1 MSLFGSRIST
11 FFGGTTSG
19 GGGGS
24 VGGSGTTNYVAK
36 WVNST
41 DIGNSSIFDNGTSV
55 GIGTN
60 TPTSTYKLDVVGNI
74 FSSGFL
80 KAGLYTTLSSAGTS
94 GALSLNSSTET
105 LKMLFGNGGVGI
117 ADFVVYDGNYMRFRY
132 QSPTS
137 VPLPTKL
144 ISAETTIT
152 YSSGT
157 NSHTI
162 FGAIPTMNTS
172 GGTNTIRG
180 FYYAP
185 SITSDTGNTHVAFQ
199 NTIGDVIFG
208 NLSSLST
215 QMVIADSNGK
225 LSVQPI
231 PNFSGGGA
239 SISYYLNGGTSQ
251 GSFGGTTYYQMSK
264 NAIIGSSA
272 NFTIATNGY
281 IASFITDVNDPSLLN
296 IPSGNWNCE
305 LYFSA
310 SSSGGSPSFYLEL
323 YKYDGATFT
332 LIASNST
339 NPEVIT
345 NATNVDLYTTTL
357 AVPSTTL
364 TITDRLAIRV
374 YVNNGGRTI
383 TLHTQDGTL
392 CQIITTFTT
401 GITALNGLTPQVQT
415 FAVGTSGTDFAISS
429 SSSTHTFNLPS
440 ASSTNR
446 GALTSA
452 DWTTMMAQITLTSF
466 QQLGSTLKGITLSC
480 PDFKITTGGA
490 IGDGT
495 IRLVPVYVPV
505 SATITGVRFFQGTQG
520 AYTADNYN
528 GVGLY
533 SQSSG
538 TLTLQAS
545 STNDGNIWKGT
556 TNTWQTKAFTTP
568 FSASGGTTYYVA
580 ALYNTSAE
588 TTPPTIGCSPSL
600 SNVSTSALIDFT
612 NNNKLSVTFSSQTS
626 LASPLALSSSGTS
639 NIMYGLFLY

>member
-19 GGGGS
+19 GGGGG

-36 WVNST
+36 WTTST

-60 TPTSTYKLDVVGNI
+60 TPVSTYKLDVVGNI
-74 FSSGFL
+74 FSSGFI
-80 KAGLYTTLSSAGTS
+80 KAGLNTTIATLSGQGVFSYNT
-94 GALSLNSSTET
+94 STET
-105 LKMLFGNGGVGI
+105 LKMLFGGGGVGS

-132 QSPTS
+132 QSPTN

-144 ISAETTIT
+144 ISAETLIN

-162 FGAIPTMNTS
+162 FGAVPTMNTS

-251 GSFGGTTYYQMSK
+251 GSFGGDTYYQMSK
-264 NAIIGSSA
+264 NAVIGSSA
-272 NFTIATNGY
+272 NFSIATNGY
-281 IASFITDVNDPSLLN
+281 IASFITDANDPSLLN

-305 LYFSA
+305 LYFSS

-332 LIASNST
+332 LISSNST

-364 TITDRLAIRV
+364 TLTDRLAIRV

-401 GITALNGLTPQVQT
+401 GITALNGLTQQVQT
-415 FAVGTSGTDFAISS
+415 FATGTSGTDFAISS
-429 SSSTHTFNLPS
+429 SGTIHTFNLPS

-446 GALTSA
+446 GALTTS
-452 DWTTMMAQITLTSF
+452 DWTTFSNGAILTAYSL
-466 QQLGSTLKGITLSC
+466 LGSTYKSISLTCFNPSMLQGSVALQDGSC
-480 PDFKITTGGA
+480 RFVAIYIPITT
-490 IGDGT
+490 
-495 IRLVPVYVPV
+495 
-505 SATITGVRFFQGTQG
+505 TITGVRWFQAQQG
-520 AYTADNYN
+520 NYVADNYN
-528 GVGLY
+528 GIGLY
-533 SQSSG
+533 SYSGG

-545 STNDGNIWKGT
+545 TTNDGNTWKGT
-556 TNTWQTKAFTTP
+556 TNTWQTKAFSST
-568 FSASGGTTYYVA
+568 FSASVGIYYIA
-580 ALYNTSAE
+580 CLYNTNSE
-588 TTPPTIGCSPSL
+588 TTAPTIGAASSMANAAV
-600 SNVSTSALIDFT
+600 SNQDFT
-612 NNNKLSVTFSSQTS
+612 NSAKLSCAIGSQAS
-626 LASPLALSSSGTS
+626 LPTPQAISAAGSL
-639 NIMYGLFLY
+639 NINYGLWLY